1 MFKIQSQ
8 NTVQKNQIQS
18 QKSNQQTNK
27 RNQKILP
34 FFFFS
39 KSKVIFF
46 QNQNQNQN
54 QNQKYF
60 SKSNSKSKVFF
71 KIKSIF
77 EIKTKSTITQIN
89 YNSHNQSKYVN
100 FF

>member
-34 FFFFS
+34 FFFFFF
-39 KSKVIFF
+39 KIKNIF
-46 QNQNQNQN
+46 QNQILNQNQNKN
-54 QNQKYF
+54 YF
-60 SKSNSKSKVFF
+60 
-71 KIKSIF
+71 
-77 EIKTKSTITQIN
+77 
-89 YNSHNQSKYVN
+89 
-100 FF
+100 